1 MSSKEQDKKEDPD
14 IAIIKARKMKELW
27 KQAALERSKA
37 AQKEQGQKARI
48 KTDREIVSDL
58 LYDRG
63 EEVLRLAEIQ
73 FPSQTRMIINRIADL
88 TKSGEI
94 QQRISGGELLM
105 LFRSIGINVREIR
118 LSKSKIMANWFQS
131 QRNLRRKIKKTRA
144 GDNSKHSILLS
155 LLYYCSQFPANLR
168 TYKTV

>member
-1 MSSKEQDKKEDPD
+1 MSSKEQNKKEDPD

-63 EEVLRLAEIQ
+63 EEVLKLAEIQ

-105 LFRSIGINVREIR
+105 LFRSIGINVRVNTTI
-118 LSKSKIMANWFQS
+118 KIEDHGKLVS
-131 QRNLRRKIKKTRA
+131 VSEKLKKENQE
-144 GDNSKHSILLS
+144 NSGKE
-155 LLYYCSQFPANLR
+155 
-168 TYKTV
+168 